1 MLGVVQAGDG
11 KFAGMLTFEPA
22 GKLAQMGP
30 ALPMLFAAMAVQA
43 QLVAIERKLDD
54 IQGDIDAIIRH
65 GQIQVLAEAQA
76 ALEILD
82 DVHDDLT
89 HSGELTDDD
98 WERLVPLELP
108 IRTLHQQAGAHLRDL
123 DRLLATEDAGV
134 GARLKTLRR
143 AARHNRSGFWFET
156 YVVAETALARWDY
169 LRLVRLAVTED
180 PKLAREV
187 DQAETALRQRRDF
200 VLQLTHR
207 LTGYLADAGQVDSWL
222 QRMRLI
228 TRARLEQIIL
238 DLDSMLVAYRQ
249 WAPPVAAASD
259 DADQDHDAG
268 TTLLPTGQTPLP
280 ASGEDV
286 KWSTLVGQVR
296 GHSGSVAR
304 RAGVIVGRGSLLAA
318 DVARSAVTKAGDL
331 TDLVRSRD
339 SEAATPGD
347 DADDERSADDTER

>member
-1 MLGVVQAGDG
+1 MVRMVGDDHAVVVGERSVVERFGAIRWRLPEAMMRMVRTAAVAAPGLVAIAGELAGDLVQLTPHAKALLAQHGPLPAKDGAMLGVVQGGDG

-30 ALPMLFAAMAVQA
+30 GLPILFAAMAVQA

-54 IQGDIDAIIRH
+54 IQGDIDTIIRH
-65 GQIQVLAEAQA
+65 GQIQVLAEARA

-82 DVHDDLT
+82 DVHDDLAHT
-89 HSGELTDDD
+89 GELTDDD

-134 GARLKTLRR
+134 GARLQTLRR

-187 DQAETALRQRRDF
+187 DQAEAALRQRRDF

-207 LTGYLADAGQVDSWL
+207 LTGYLADAGRVDGWL

-238 DLDSMLVAYRQ
+238 DLDSMLAAYRQ
-249 WAPPVAAASD
+249 WAPPVV
-259 DADQDHDAG
+259 DADG
-268 TTLLPTGQTPLP
+268 GQPR
-280 ASGEDV
+280 
-286 KWSTLVGQVR
+286 R
-296 GHSGSVAR
+296 GCGVALRPGSAPR
-304 RAGVIVGRGSLLAA
+304 RR
-318 DVARSAVTKAGDL
+318 
-331 TDLVRSRD
+331 
-339 SEAATPGD
+339 
-347 DADDERSADDTER
+347 